1 MRACACCR
9 RCVQEPQDVCGP
21 SERASETTYMMGK
34 VTPPENGS
42 VLLKVDLLC
51 VIMIRIFA
59 IAHTLSLSI
68 CINSRDFSWF
78 KKKKNLSNDQN
89 SFNSFTNGRSPTT
102 LSCYFIYLLFLF
114 FSFQVICTLSFS
126 LSLSLPVW
134 TGSHPMLLW
143 EWSRI
148 NTPLTSPSQQTPTPS
163 MPCKAPVISHLDTH
177 RPGKGPS
184 GVLVEFCQSGQVIQR
199 SLGLPV
205 AKQDRE

>member
-126 LSLSLPVW
+126 LSLCLSELAAIPCFFESEVVLTLLLRRHHNRLPPPACLAKLLLSVTLTPIAPARGPLACLWNSASLDKWFREAWV
-134 TGSHPMLLW
+134 
-143 EWSRI
+143 
-148 NTPLTSPSQQTPTPS
+148 
-163 MPCKAPVISHLDTH
+163 
-177 RPGKGPS
+177 
-184 GVLVEFCQSGQVIQR
+184 CQ
-199 SLGLPV
+199 
-205 AKQDRE
+205 